1 MKRKNLIILC
11 FSTLLFLVAIGFLE
25 PEPQPNTEVNIPL
38 SAVVK
43 QEGRQEKITC
53 WADAAGGYYLF
64 LPGYAQLD
72 SVSLQP
78 QSPDVRI
85 DGKLVEKGM
94 SCENLSLDVSY
105 SLSFDTS
112 QGRIATVLT
121 LMQSQNLPA
130 IYVDTLSGSMEL
142 VHRDKG
148 NQEQGTMRLYL
159 PDGQLD
165 SEGNLESVKGR
176 GNSSWLQEKR
186 PYSLTLH
193 AEADLLGMGQ
203 AKNWILLANAM
214 DPSHL
219 RNKVAYDLAAKAGMA
234 HSPESRW
241 VDLYLNGEYAGVY
254 LLSERN
260 EIHSERLDL
269 PLVGS
274 FLVSRES
281 GWRLISQNYPHI
293 ITDSGAALRIHDSGL
308 TRTDLDEVWQSVEN
322 AILAEEGIDP
332 VTGKSWQELID
343 MDSWVMEYLMGEVF
357 GNVDAGTISAYFYK
371 DGRDP
376 SGKIYA
382 GPVWDYNLAYGNCN
396 FCNADNPEAW
406 CFEGGNT
413 QPTPA
418 LWQRLLQDP
427 AFRKAVKV
435 RYKELR
441 KGILSNEAINGYID
455 GHVKLLS
462 PYIKRH
468 FEKYPELLSNEEK
481 QKPAQQQ
488 PFGVPNMG
496 GFPGMGAFP
505 GMGGFPGM
513 GAFPGM
519 GGFPNMGAFPGMGGM
534 PDMGGFPGMGGFGQS
549 DAISWFAAYRVSSY
563 EEEIAVLKQWLADRL
578 SFLDRNIESF
588 DNRWEPRIQTPRKEN
603 VPQFNGAFPS
613 PFPFMPMF

>member
-1 MKRKNLIILC
+1 MRRKSIFIL
-11 FSTLLFLVAIGFLE
+11 LLVWVA
-25 PEPQPNTEVNIPL
+25 L
-38 SAVVK
+38 S
-43 QEGRQEKITC
+43 GYGQEK
-53 WADAAGGYYLF
+53 
-64 LPGYAQLD
+64 
-72 SVSLQP
+72 
-78 QSPDVRI
+78 
-85 DGKLVEKGM
+85 
-94 SCENLSLDVSY
+94 
-105 SLSFDTS
+105 
-112 QGRIATVLT
+112 ATVGQISIKTDEVLNADKKVT
-121 LMQSQNLPA
+121 A
-130 IYVDTLSGSMEL
+130 YMEA
-142 VHRDKG
+142 
-148 NQEQGTMRLYL
+148 
-159 PDGQLD
+159 DGY
-165 SEGNLESVKGR
+165 EGPIGIKLR
-176 GNSSWLQEKR
+176 GNSSLSFNQKKYTIELR
-186 PYSLTLH
+186 DNQGNEVVASL
-193 AEADLLGMGQ
+193 AGMP
-203 AKNWILLANAM
+203 AHTDWVLLAPYNDVSAVR
-214 DPSHL
+214 DPL
-219 RNKVAYDLAAKAGMA
+219 AFQLWRNMGHWAPRTRMVELAI
-234 HSPESRW
+234 
-241 VDLYLNGEYAGVY
+241 NGEYRGVY
-254 LLSERN
+254 ILSEAIKRGEQRVN
-260 EIHSERLDL
+260 IAKLKKTDVEGRD
-269 PLVGS
+269 
-274 FLVSRES
+274 
-281 GWRLISQNYPHI
+281 
-293 ITDSGAALRIHDSGL
+293 ITGGYILRID
-308 TRTDLDEVWQSVEN
+308 TYDEDDATFPSKVPGIGEGIMTSQITWSCIYPKKGKLQPEQLAYIQEFVDSVELTIQSEHFTDPEWGYARYIDVPSFVDYFIHTELSLN
-322 AILAEEGIDP
+322 ADGY
-332 VTGKSWQELID
+332 KR
-343 MDSWVMEYLMGEVF
+343 
-357 GNVDAGTISAYFYK
+357 SAYFYK
-371 DGRDP
+371 EKLHADGTG
-376 SGKIYA
+376 GKLVA

-588 DNRWEPRIQTPRKEN
+588 DNGWEPRIQTPRKEN
-603 VPQFNGAFPS
+603 MPQFNGAFP
-613 PFPFMPMF
+613 FPFMPMF